1 MKWEM
6 VLENKVGRD
15 KDDVMEE
22 QEEQEEHEVV
32 VVAVAVVVVLNMKMI
47 MMMRVLLHLQEQSA
61 LCAAMTVSDTEQLPE
76 SQSGTLQFM
85 GDDNL
90 HFRRDDSCVCA
101 DGK

>member
-1 MKWEM
+1 MMWEM

-22 QEEQEEHEVV
+22 QEVV
-32 VVAVAVVVVLNMKMI
+32 VVEVAVVVVLNMMMI
-47 MMMRVLLHLQEQSA
+47 MMMHVLLHLQEQSA
-61 LCAAMTVSDTEQLPE
+61 LCTAMTVSYAEQLQE
-76 SQSGTLQFM
+76 SQRGTLQFM